1 MNHQHYNREAAK
13 QALEEA
19 IKESK
24 GFLTAQDDA
33 SVQHL
38 SGLDVDRIEVQATGD
53 RTQIWRVGPTGED
66 GTIQEE
72 LALHMQG
79 ILLKSSFRPGDV
91 GALDLNK
98 ASSLSQQITVGGI
111 GSAAFNEGVVRLQDL
126 HSLFGRHF
134 PANAVSTWE
143 TQCDG
148 GDPVLNA
155 STRYFTA
162 VADDPTAVHI
172 PFRNGVDPLKKLERF
187 VGDQLVH
194 TPANVVK
201 YYRRTKQERTESNT
215 GGYVTVT
222 VQPSQFRVGD
232 IVEVDISV
240 FAFQSA
246 ARKST
251 IKMHCNLNS
260 VTLLNGTFA
269 KAAEE
274 AKRDAAPA
282 PVVLKTAL
290 RRRNPYADED
300 DKASKKTKDSVPS
313 GRTE

>member
-13 QALEEA
+13 QALEDA

-24 GFLTAQDDA
+24 EFLTAQDDA

-38 SGLDVDRIEVQATGD
+38 SGLDVDRFAVQATGG
-53 RTQIWRVGPTGED
+53 RTQIWRLGPTGQD
-66 GTIQEE
+66 GTIEEE

-91 GALDLNK
+91 SGLDFNK
-98 ASSLSQQITVGGI
+98 ASSISQQITVGGI

-126 HSLFGRHF
+126 HALFGRHF
-134 PANAVSTWE
+134 PANALHSWE

-172 PFRNGVDPLKKLERF
+172 PFENGVDPLKKLERF

-201 YYRRTKQERTESNT
+201 YYRRTKQESTDTS
-215 GGYVTVT
+215 GYVTET

-232 IVEVDISV
+232 IIEVDISV

-260 VTLLNGTFA
+260 VTLLNGSFA

-274 AKRDAAPA
+274 AKRDAIPA
-282 PVVLKTAL
+282 ATVLKTAL

-300 DKASKKTKDSVPS
+300 DKASKKTKDAVPGS
-313 GRTE
+313 GTG